1 MDGFE
6 VSLLRLARCQ
16 GDAFLDAVNDTR
28 IGCDPTP
35 VGCPVT
41 GRTVFTCFYG
51 IYRVVV
57 FAMHGIGN
65 VRSSSSSIEI
75 NISKKEL
82 PRLPRREIV

>member
-35 VGCPVT
+35 VGCP
-41 GRTVFTCFYG
+41 
-51 IYRVVV
+51 
-57 FAMHGIGN
+57 GIGPDGFHLFLWDILSRGFCN
-65 VRSSSSSIEI
+65 AWNRKRQEFIFL
-75 NISKKEL
+75 N
-82 PRLPRREIV
+82 RD